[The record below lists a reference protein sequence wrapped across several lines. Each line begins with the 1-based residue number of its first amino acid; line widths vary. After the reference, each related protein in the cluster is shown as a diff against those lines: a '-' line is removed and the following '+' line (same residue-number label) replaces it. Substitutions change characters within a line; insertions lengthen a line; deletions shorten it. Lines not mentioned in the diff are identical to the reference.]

1 MLWKMELNISEPTKS
16 AHDFISNIEA
26 VDQIFK
32 DHEDLTEQ
40 VRKTLC
46 YGTLP
51 SADRPSLPLTEIAV
65 EMFSKSVRKGL
76 EVLDLHYAATVSRQA
91 CISPCSMMLAM
102 VYLERIRHCNPE
114 YLQKISS
121 CDLFLVSMMVA
132 SKFLYD
138 NGEEDEVFNDE
149 WAASANMD
157 LKDLNRIEREFL
169 TAIDWNVFV
178 QPSQFFQVLKGIE
191 TEIASKEILKRGW
204 LTYTDVEV
212 LLKTIAMDQW
222 LALLMERV
230 VKVVVVST
238 VTYTAAVLTLIG
250 ASGLVQR
257 CCLPSTQLIL
267 HTFDSQIMDA
277 QDNLVLH
284 TDLNWQPSVLT
295 ADLNDLQNQIMPSD
309 KMLATSKASDA
320 RKDVSS
326 ALFPFLLCFEGLQSL
341 LYTPSSTS
349 SVNSTKE
356 HKVLSPSRLCHFH
369 QLVFAETKKV
379 EFLTT
384 EQLPLDQG
392 LNYWTSGK
400 EKFCGKERIKTH
412 SGWTAFVPWSSCSIL
427 SSTA

>member
-1 MLWKMELNISEPTKS
+1 MRVAK
-16 AHDFISNIEA
+16 
-26 VDQIFK
+26 VVGQIFK
-32 DHEDLTEQ
+32 DHEDLTEH

-65 EMFSKSVRKGL
+65 GMFSKSVRKGL

-114 YLQKISS
+114 YLQKVSS

-138 NGEEDEVFNDE
+138 NGEEGEVFNDE
-149 WAASANMD
+149 WAASSNMD
-157 LKDLNRIEREFL
+157 LKDLNRLEKEFL
-169 TAIDWNVFV
+169 TAIDWNIFV

-191 TEIASKEILKRGW
+191 TEIASKQILKRGW

-222 LALLMERV
+222 LALLIERV

-238 VTYTAAVLTLIG
+238 VTYTAAVLTLFG
-250 ASGLVQR
+250 ASVIVQR
-257 CCLPSTQLIL
+257 CCLPSSHSTH
-267 HTFDSQIMDA
+267 HTFDSKVMDST
-277 QDNLVLH
+277 NKLILH
-284 TDLNWQPSVLT
+284 TDLNWQPFVLNE
-295 ADLNDLQNQIMPSD
+295 DLNDLQNQIVPSD
-309 KMLATSKASDA
+309 KMLANSKASDA
-320 RKDVSS
+320 RRDVSS

-349 SVNSTKE
+349 SVNNTKDD
-356 HKVLSPSRLCHFH
+356 KIVSIKALSLSP
-369 QLVFAETKKV
+369 VFICRNQK
-379 EFLTT
+379 
-384 EQLPLDQG
+384 
-392 LNYWTSGK
+392 S
-400 EKFCGKERIKTH
+400 
-412 SGWTAFVPWSSCSIL
+412 
-427 SSTA
+427 

>member
-1 MLWKMELNISEPTKS
+1 MNLNISEPTKS
-16 AHDFISNIEA
+16 SRDFISNIE
-26 VDQIFK
+26 VVGQIFK
-32 DHEDLTEQ
+32 DHEDLTEH

-65 EMFSKSVRKGL
+65 GMFSKSVRKGL

-114 YLQKISS
+114 YLQKVSS

-138 NGEEDEVFNDE
+138 NGEEGEVFNDE
-149 WAASANMD
+149 WASSANME
-157 LKDLNRIEREFL
+157 LKDLNTLEKEFL
-169 TAIDWNVFV
+169 TAIDWNIFV

-191 TEIASKEILKRGW
+191 TEIASKQILKRGW

-212 LLKTIAMDQW
+212 LLKTIVMDQW
-222 LALLMERV
+222 LTLLIERV

-238 VTYTAAVLTLIG
+238 VTYTAAVLTLFG
-250 ASGLVQR
+250 ASVLVQR
-257 CCLPSTQLIL
+257 CCLPSSRLTH
-267 HTFDSQIMDA
+267 HTFYSNVMDSTNKLI
-277 QDNLVLH
+277 LH
-284 TDLNWQPSVLT
+284 TDLNWQPFVLNE
-295 ADLNDLQNQIMPSD
+295 DLNDLQNQIVPSD
-309 KMLATSKASDA
+309 KMLANSKASDA
-320 RKDVSS
+320 KRDVSS

-349 SVNSTKE
+349 SVNNTKDD
-356 HKVLSPSRLCHFH
+356 KILSPSRLCHFH
-369 QLVFAETKKV
+369 QFLFAETKKV

-384 EQLPLDQG
+384 EQLALDQG

-400 EKFCGKERIKTH
+400 EKFCGKESIKTH
-412 SGWTAFVPWSSCSIL
+412 SGWTAFVPWPSCSIL
-427 SSTA
+427 SSTV